1 MTGSDVIYD
10 PLRRKWVARTPE
22 EEVRQAVIAW
32 LRDVQGFPT
41 GLMESEYGFV
51 YNRRRYRADI
61 LAFDRQLRPHLLVEC
76 KAPGVKLDAEVI
88 DQVVRY
94 TRVFKVNYVMVTNGT
109 VTHLLRRK
117 DGEDGYAALDVLPE
131 SLLPEVSG

>member
-1 MTGSDVIYD
+1 MTGSDELFD

-22 EEVRQAVIAW
+22 EEVRQSVIAW
-32 LRDVQGFPT
+32 LRDVQGFPV

-61 LAFDRQLRPHLLVEC
+61 LVFDRQLRPHLLVEC
-76 KAPGVKLDAEVI
+76 KAPGVRLDAKVV

-94 TRVFKVNYVMVTNGT
+94 TRVLAVKYVLVTNGT
-109 VTHLLRRK
+109 TSHLLQRRAE
-117 DGEDGYAALDVLPE
+117 GDGYDVLE
-131 SLLPEVSG
+131 ALPERLS

>member
-1 MTGSDVIYD
+1 MTDADRLYD

-32 LRDVQGFPT
+32 LRDVQGFPV

-51 YNRRRYRADI
+51 YNRRRYRADV
-61 LAFDRQLRPHLLVEC
+61 LVFDRQLQPYLLVEC
-76 KAPGVKLDAEVI
+76 KAPEVTLGQAVV

-94 TRVFKVNYVMVTNGT
+94 TRVLAVRFILLTNGT
-109 VTHLLRRK
+109 ETHLLGRRA
-117 DGEDGYAALDVLPE
+117 DGSGYDPLAEIPEDF
-131 SLLPEVSG
+131 

>member
-1 MTGSDVIYD
+1 MTDADRLYD

-32 LRDVQGFPT
+32 LRDVQGFPV

-51 YNRRRYRADI
+51 YNRRRYRADV
-61 LAFDRQLRPHLLVEC
+61 LVFDRQLQPYLMVEC
-76 KAPGVKLDAEVI
+76 KAPEVTLGQAVV

-94 TRVFKVNYVMVTNGT
+94 TRVLAVRFILLTNGT
-109 VTHLLRRK
+109 ETHLLGRRA
-117 DGEDGYAALDVLPE
+117 DGSGYDPLAEIPEDF
-131 SLLPEVSG
+131 